1 MQNECYPKSNYIIP
15 ICFSIVFSVMA
26 IISFFVQTNDS
37 LLIRFI
43 FSGLMHF
50 SSITMLIGG
59 LYNMQYY
66 EIIGNNIILRNGLGK
81 MVEIDLNNAIY
92 EVKNLI
98 TLSAHDFDKKNLIWI
113 CIYDKDHLKKFE
125 YGFTNKKNE
134 HRMQM
139 IYSVDLV
146 EELES
151 RKIKSLSKFEFLMWL
166 FQESLF

>member
-1 MQNECYPKSNYIIP
+1 
-15 ICFSIVFSVMA
+15 
-26 IISFFVQTNDS
+26 
-37 LLIRFI
+37 
-43 FSGLMHF
+43 
-50 SSITMLIGG
+50 
-59 LYNMQYY
+59 MQYY

-151 RKIKSLSKFEFLMWL
+151 RKIKSLSKFEFLM
-166 FQESLF
+166 